1 MYLTQPLH
9 RNLQCSPERTM
20 TICGERS
27 FTVRQHVERIAR
39 LAGALRQLGVGSG
52 ERVAMLS
59 LNSDRYFE
67 YLNAVPWADAV
78 LNPCNSRWS
87 VRENA
92 YALNDSETVVLLV
105 DDHFK
110 NMGQSLREQVPCL
123 RQLIYTGDE
132 ETPQGML
139 NYEELLAGAEP
150 IEDARRSGEALL
162 GIFYTGGTTGFPKGV
177 MISHNA
183 FCSSQLATLGVL
195 ERDCSML
202 RSAPMFHMADLAM
215 GYVGILQN
223 ASHVILPAFQAKQA
237 LETIERYRIDSML
250 LVPTMIQMLVYHP
263 DAGLHDLGSLRT
275 LLYGSSPINE
285 QVLLDV
291 LQLVPGLQLY
301 QAYGQTEMAPIV
313 TLLGPAQHSPESAAK
328 GLLRSCGR
336 PTAVVEVQIIDA
348 AGKPVPCGTVGEVAV
363 RGPNM
368 MQGYWKQPEQT
379 RKAITEDGWL
389 RTGDGARMD
398 EEGFVFIVDRVK
410 DMIVTGGE
418 NVFSVEVEN
427 ALASHA
433 EVAMCAVFGVPS
445 ERWGEE
451 VLAVVVCKPDCTP
464 SPEALI
470 AHCHERIAGYKC
482 PKQIVFRD
490 ALPLSGAGKVLKTE
504 LREPYWKDMDRRV
517 G

>member
-9 RNLQCSPERTM
+9 RNLQSSPEKTM

-27 FTVRQHVERIAR
+27 HTVRQFVERVSR
-39 LAGALRQLGVGSG
+39 LAGALRQLGVSSG
-52 ERVAMLS
+52 ERVGILS
-59 LNSDRYFE
+59 LNSDRYME

-87 VRENA
+87 VKENA
-92 YALNDSETVVLLV
+92 YALNDSETVILLV

-110 NMGQSLREQVPCL
+110 NMGQALREQVPCL
-123 RQLIYTGDE
+123 RQLIYVGDE
-132 ETPQGML
+132 ATPEGML
-139 NYEELLAGAEP
+139 NYEDLLEAAEP
-150 IEDARRSGEALL
+150 IEDARRSGENLL

-183 FCSSQLATLGVL
+183 FCSSQLAALGVF
-195 ERDCSML
+195 EPNCTTL
-202 RSAPMFHMADLAM
+202 RSAPMFHMADLAL
-215 GYVGILQN
+215 GYVGILHN
-223 ASHVILPAFQAKQA
+223 ATHVILPAFQPKQA
-237 LETIERYRIDSML
+237 LEAIETYRVDSML

-263 DAGLHDLGSLRT
+263 QVREHDLSSLKV
-275 LLYGSSPINE
+275 LAYGASPIQE

-291 LQLVPGLQLY
+291 LKLMPGLQLY

-313 TLLGPAQHSPESAAK
+313 TTLGPKEHSPEGAAK

-336 PTAVVEVQIIDA
+336 PTAVVEVRIVDA
-348 AGKPVPCGTVGEVAV
+348 DGAPVPCGTVGEIAV

-379 RKAITEDGWL
+379 SKAISADGWL

-398 EEGFVFIVDRVK
+398 EEGYVFIVDRVK

-418 NVFSVEVEN
+418 NVFSIEVEN
-427 ALASHA
+427 ALASHP
-433 EVAMCAVFGVPS
+433 EVAMSAVIGVPS
-445 ERWGEE
+445 EQWGEA
-451 VLAVVVCKPDCTP
+451 VLAVVVRKPDCTP
-464 SPEALI
+464 SIEELI

-490 ALPLSGAGKVLKTE
+490 ALPLSGAGKILKTE
-504 LREPYWKDMDRRV
+504 LREPYWRDQTRQV